1 MKKTLN
7 TLLIT
12 TLLLIGSWI
21 AIAEPPNVEY
31 YPINNQHNKMSQ
43 ELTNFEQFGL
53 YFGILFV
60 TNLIE
65 VSINNIIF

>member
-1 MKKTLN
+1 MKQMKLS
-7 TLLIT
+7 LLAIG
-12 TLLLIGSWI
+12 LLLVSLV

-43 ELTNFEQFGL
+43 EFINYETFGL
-53 YFGILFV
+53 YLGILFV